1 LNTKLSLEEFFDKI
15 YVPFDSEFL
24 VAKSSSRSRSKSQKV
39 TLTEVF
45 NVHST
50 QPLQKFRIGAWSS
63 GTGLTWFM
71 APFVQRRRHL
81 HGIVI
86 KGAVRPQVFYIEE
99 LSNSFIENTSVYT
112 AWVSN
117 GRIIR

>member
-1 LNTKLSLEEFFDKI
+1 MLSLEEFFDKI
-15 YVPFDSEFL
+15 YIPFDSEFL
-24 VAKSSSRSRSKSQKV
+24 VAQSLSRPRDKSQEV

-50 QPLQKFRIGAWSS
+50 QTLQKFRVGDWCSD
-63 GTGLTWFM
+63 TGLTWFV

-86 KGAVRPQVFYIEE
+86 KVAVRPQVLI
-99 LSNSFIENTSVYT
+99 
-112 AWVSN
+112 
-117 GRIIR
+117 

>member
-1 LNTKLSLEEFFDKI
+1 MLSLEEFFGKI
-15 YVPFDSEFL
+15 YIPFDSEFL
-24 VAKSSSRSRSKSQKV
+24 VAHGSSRSRDKSQEL

-50 QPLQKFRIGAWSS
+50 QRLQKFRVGDWSS

-86 KGAVRPQVFYIEE
+86 KVAVRPQVLI
-99 LSNSFIENTSVYT
+99 
-112 AWVSN
+112 
-117 GRIIR
+117 

>member
-1 LNTKLSLEEFFDKI
+1 MLSLEEFFDKI
-15 YVPFDSEFL
+15 YIPFDSEFL
-24 VAKSSSRSRSKSQKV
+24 VAQSSSRSTGKSQEA

-50 QPLQKFRIGAWSS
+50 QTLQKFHVGDWSS

-86 KGAVRPQVFYIEE
+86 KAALRPQVLI
-99 LSNSFIENTSVYT
+99 
-112 AWVSN
+112 
-117 GRIIR
+117 